1 MRCAE
6 LVIPCYN
13 EQRVLGDSVAKL
25 RAWCAAEL
33 PYGWRIVIA
42 DNASTDGTL
51 EVARRLAKEHPQEVG
66 YVHLDQK
73 GRGRALKRAWLES
86 AADAMCYMDVDL
98 STELADIKPLL
109 CGVLDEGYDVAYG
122 SRVSGKAD
130 VERSLRREINSRG
143 YIALIKLLFRTKF
156 SDAQCGFKA
165 ITREAAR
172 ELLPHIEDGEWFFDS
187 ELLITAEKAG
197 YRLKEVPVRWVED
210 PDTRV
215 RFPQDIVKMGSNLVK
230 LRLRKLPTKAQL
242 QAAGTQPT
250 SEA

>member
-51 EVARRLAKEHPQEVG
+51 EVARRLAEEHPQEVG

-122 SRVSGKAD
+122 SR
-130 VERSLRREINSRG
+130 
-143 YIALIKLLFRTKF
+143 
-156 SDAQCGFKA
+156 
-165 ITREAAR
+165 
-172 ELLPHIEDGEWFFDS
+172 
-187 ELLITAEKAG
+187 
-197 YRLKEVPVRWVED
+197 
-210 PDTRV
+210 
-215 RFPQDIVKMGSNLVK
+215 
-230 LRLRKLPTKAQL
+230 
-242 QAAGTQPT
+242 
-250 SEA
+250 